1 MGAHIYPICAGT
13 FVKVYEKN
21 ADCRKVCSLF
31 YYNLRLQR
39 REFMKILMT
48 ILLCLCLLLQ
58 IGCMGN
64 PDTKESHQSGAETT
78 LTEKNMTDTERD
90 SETTKAVSEVDNNA
104 PISMTNG
111 ELIDFLSLSSPHW
124 YSYFMDGD
132 DKKFYSLLFYPSS
145 DKMEW
150 SIGYYESEGEN
161 TFSGTYTIDNEEVFH
176 AELSDALRDTKLQL
190 SFTVDVLNTDT
201 GKKEISL
208 NITDS
213 SLDKYQNLVNA
224 PIRFTLDTSAD
235 YPLSTSVFT
244 IKQKT
249 QSENI
254 EISVAADRQM
264 TLKDNVLYDGSNE
277 EYFRFSLLENTTAE
291 DYLKS
296 LSDENAQYNEVETL
310 NGKKTESGFTYRV
323 YYMDVEIRKGQTARH
338 YKFFVTVDETN
349 IILIDAYHYKFKD
362 GSGEEDYLEKYI
374 LPVVGSFDIVK
385 N

>member
-1 MGAHIYPICAGT
+1 
-13 FVKVYEKN
+13 
-21 ADCRKVCSLF
+21 
-31 YYNLRLQR
+31 
-39 REFMKILMT
+39 MKILMI

-235 YPLSTSVFT
+235 YPLSTSVFIQT
-244 IKQKT
+244 LSAERISATERCGKRPTQTGVERKAFPFKKQLPDPHGRCEKLC
-249 QSENI
+249 S
-254 EISVAADRQM
+254 AAKQ
-264 TLKDNVLYDGSNE
+264 L
-277 EYFRFSLLENTTAE
+277 
-291 DYLKS
+291 
-296 LSDENAQYNEVETL
+296 
-310 NGKKTESGFTYRV
+310 
-323 YYMDVEIRKGQTARH
+323 H
-338 YKFFVTVDETN
+338 
-349 IILIDAYHYKFKD
+349 
-362 GSGEEDYLEKYI
+362 EKHGMAGI
-374 LPVVGSFDIVK
+374 CG
-385 N
+385 

>member
-1 MGAHIYPICAGT
+1 
-13 FVKVYEKN
+13 
-21 ADCRKVCSLF
+21 
-31 YYNLRLQR
+31 
-39 REFMKILMT
+39 MKILMI

-64 PDTKESHQSGAETT
+64 PDMKESHQSGREAT
-78 LTEKNMTDTERD
+78 LTENNMTDTERD

-310 NGKKTESGFTYRV
+310 NVKKLAIYAENV
-323 YYMDVEIRKGQTARH
+323 KEIDLHNVKIEGYEGERLHFANVGH
-338 YKFFVTVDETN
+338 F
-349 IILIDAYHYKFKD
+349 
-362 GSGEEDYLEKYI
+362 EED
-374 LPVVGSFDIVK
+374 
-385 N
+385 

>member
-1 MGAHIYPICAGT
+1 
-13 FVKVYEKN
+13 
-21 ADCRKVCSLF
+21 
-31 YYNLRLQR
+31 
-39 REFMKILMT
+39 MKILMT

-64 PDTKESHQSGAETT
+64 PDTKESHQGRQETT
-78 LTEKNMTDTERD
+78 LTEENMTDTERD
-90 SETTKAVSEVDNNA
+90 SETPVAVSEVDNNA

-111 ELIDFLSLSSPHW
+111 ELIDFLSLSNNQW

-132 DKKFYSLLFYPSS
+132 DKKFYLLLFYPSS

-150 SIGYYESEGEN
+150 NIGYYKSEWEN
-161 TFSGTYTIDNEEVFH
+161 TFSGTYTIDNEDVFH

-190 SFTVDVLNTDT
+190 TFTVDVLNTDT

-208 NITDS
+208 NIADS

-224 PIRFTLDTSAD
+224 PIRFTLDTAAD

-244 IKQKT
+244 LKLET

-254 EISVAADRQM
+254 DISVAADRQM

-323 YYMDVEIRKGQTARH
+323 YYRDVEIRKGQTARH
-338 YKFFVTVDETN
+338 YKFFVTVDETD

-362 GSGEEDYLEKYI
+362 GCGEEDYLEKYI
-374 LPVVGSFDIVK
+374 LPVVDSFDIGK

>member
-1 MGAHIYPICAGT
+1 
-13 FVKVYEKN
+13 
-21 ADCRKVCSLF
+21 
-31 YYNLRLQR
+31 
-39 REFMKILMT
+39 MKILMI

-58 IGCMGN
+58 IGCVGN
-64 PDTKESHQSGAETT
+64 PDMKESHQSGREAI
-78 LTEKNMTDTERD
+78 LTENNMTDTERD

-111 ELIDFLSLSSPHW
+111 ELIDFLSLFNPHW

-132 DKKFYSLLFYPSS
+132 DKKFYLLLFYPSS

-161 TFSGTYTIDNEEVFH
+161 TFSGTYTIDNEDVFH

-244 IKQKT
+244 IKQET

-254 EISVAADRQM
+254 EMSVAADRRM

-338 YKFFVTVDETN
+338 YKFFVTVDETD